1 MAILEIAKIQV
12 RRGDARTTGLPQ
24 LDTGEFGWA
33 IVGTGVEASD
43 PQLFIGN
50 KTADGAIATR
60 NIRILTEDD
69 SSNLFD
75 YATNYTYRGNSG
87 STVVT
92 GANSNGDT
100 QRSVQS
106 KLDETVS
113 IADFGVVSSETDTLT
128 ADGAPVYKQIQQAID
143 EIFLNSDRTK
153 PVSRK
158 RLLFPAG
165 TYNITGT
172 IYVPPYATIIGE
184 GPDKTVL
191 QVTTSTAYNLMQ
203 LVDETSTSGDY
214 IMFVPGNAEM
224 TNWVSGIHIEGI
236 NFNYAAS
243 AGLSTV
249 KPLLSIDCAKES
261 IVTNCKFSGLYNPNG
276 LANDSYAG
284 IEIRGQGELSTNGL
298 IIQNSVFDSVKL
310 AVTSAYDV
318 ENILVENN
326 KFYNLSRGIQW
337 TADGFDATTGP
348 SKTRII
354 NNNFENIEREAIY
367 VGSNNGFD
375 TDHVTAFNSYKEV
388 GNNILGDN
396 NQDTAI
402 VNFVAPGNVS
412 IEEKFDRESFIK
424 TYGLAETVYV
434 SPIKGNT
441 FIDSGKATL
450 LSIENTQYTP
460 PATVVKLPY
469 AGNDQTVKVQ
479 YIISKPTLGIS
490 RKGDLTVS
498 ISLDNYA
505 TITDNYTYFGPNDG
519 NITFAA
525 DLNIDTNTVNISY
538 TSTNSLG
545 TLEFRYSNL
554 Q

>member
-33 IVGTGVEASD
+33 IVGTGVAASD

-50 KTADGAIATR
+50 KTEDGAIATR

-87 STVVT
+87 STIVT
-92 GANSNGDT
+92 GANNNGDT

-113 IADFGVVSSETDTLT
+113 IADFGVVSSETATLT
-128 ADGAPVYKQIQQAID
+128 AAGAPVYKQIQQAID

-153 PVSRK
+153 PISRK
-158 RLLFPAG
+158 KLLFPAG

-203 LVDETSTSGDY
+203 LADESSNPLDY
-214 IMFVPGNAEM
+214 VTFVPGNAEM
-224 TNWVSGIHIEGI
+224 TNWVNSVRIEGI
-236 NFNYAAS
+236 NFNYAAG
-243 AGLSTV
+243 AGLSSV
-249 KPLLSIDCAKES
+249 KPLLSVDCARNS
-261 IVTNCKFSGLYNPNG
+261 IITNCKFSGRYDANG
-276 LANDSYAG
+276 IANDSYAG
-284 IEIRGQGELSTNGL
+284 IEVRGQGELSTNNL
-298 IIQNSVFDSVKL
+298 VIENSVFDSVKL
-310 AVTSAYDV
+310 GITSAYNV

-326 KFYNLSRGIQW
+326 KFYNLNRGIQW
-337 TADGFDATTGP
+337 TADGFDATVGP
-348 SKTRII
+348 SRTRIV
-354 NNNFENIEREAIY
+354 NNNFENIEREAVY

-402 VNFVAPGNVS
+402 INFIAPGNVS
-412 IEEKFDRESFIK
+412 VEDNFDREGFIK
-424 TYGLAETVYV
+424 NYGTAETVYV

-441 FIDSGKATL
+441 FIDSGKTTL
-450 LSIENTQYTP
+450 ISIENTQYTT

-469 AGNDQTVKVQ
+469 AGNDQTVKIQ

-498 ISLDNYA
+498 ISLDTYA
-505 TITDNYTYFGPNDG
+505 SITDNYTYIGPNDG
-519 NITFAA
+519 DITFAA
-525 DLNIDTNTVNISY
+525 FLNVETNTVNISY